1 MCGER
6 PEWLGELVGKLSS
19 LGAKV
24 EESRIVLKVE
34 VGPES
39 LRKAAELLLQYG
51 YDHLASVEGIDWPSR
66 GVVEVVYFAESYE
79 PEKRSILIELKTAV
93 PRDNPKLQSLIEVW
107 PNALFMERETWEML
121 GVTFEGNPDLRRLLL
136 PPDWSGPPPLRK
148 DYKVA
153 EEGVYV
159 EYE

>member
-1 MCGER
+1 VCGER

-79 PEKRSILIELKTAV
+79 PEKRSMPYRVKNCSTARQ
-93 PRDNPKLQSLIEVW
+93 P
-107 PNALFMERETWEML
+107 
-121 GVTFEGNPDLRRLLL
+121 
-136 PPDWSGPPPLRK
+136 
-148 DYKVA
+148 
-153 EEGVYV
+153 
-159 EYE
+159 